1 MKKKLLELLEVR
13 NLISILV
20 TLTFIVLCFTG
31 VIAPN
36 LIEYVVISVFGA
48 LYGAKKVVEENKKD
62 GGNDNGGN

>member
-48 LYGAKKVVEENKKD
+48 LYGAKKVVEDKKVKEDDKD
-62 GGNDNGGN
+62 GQ

>member
-1 MKKKLLELLEVR
+1 MELLEVR
-13 NLISILV
+13 NLISLIIAI
-20 TLTFIVLCFTG
+20 TFVILCFTG
-31 VIAPN
+31 IIAPN

>member
-1 MKKKLLELLEVR
+1 MELLEVR

>member
-13 NLISILV
+13 NLISLLIAV
-20 TLTFIVLCFTG
+20 TFVVLAFTG

-48 LYGAKKVVEENKKD
+48 LYGAKKVVEEKKD
-62 GGNDNGGN
+62 GGNQ